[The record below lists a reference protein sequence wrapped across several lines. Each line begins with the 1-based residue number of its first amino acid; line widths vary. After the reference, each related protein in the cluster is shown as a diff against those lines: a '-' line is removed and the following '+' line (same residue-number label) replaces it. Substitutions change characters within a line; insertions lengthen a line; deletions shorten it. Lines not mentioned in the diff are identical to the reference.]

1 MKHTSNYMVWI
12 KNLKP
17 MAVVL
22 TRAAVDPSREGA
34 GAAIAAWSLE
44 PQVEACFP

>member
-1 MKHTSNYMVWI
+1 MG
-12 KNLKP
+12 
-17 MAVVL
+17 VVL
-22 TRAAVDPSREGA
+22 TRANVDPSGEGA